1 MKVLEVFGDDYGA
14 VLYEDAVEANE
25 VDPKELWDKAKE
37 NGQQVYQEGDTYFEY
52 LAHEFGEVD
61 PKFITWIQGE
71 IMDYDTSKSQNFY
84 IID

>member
-14 VLYEDAVEANE
+14 VIYENCVEAGK
-25 VDPKELWDKAKE
+25 VDPKELWERANKD
-37 NGQQVYQEGDTYFEY
+37 GQQVYDEDDDYFEY

-61 PKFITWIQGE
+61 PNFITWVQGE

-84 IID
+84 ILE